1 VSATDVPI
9 AAEAAGEARLDGVL
23 PAKQEALVRHA
34 YELFAAKGLQRVTIQ
49 DIADA
54 AGVSKAIIVYYFKT
68 KENLVLR
75 TMEWVLARVA
85 TRITETVASVEGPE
99 GKVRAMIDA
108 IFVDARLNRT
118 FYIPYAELIAHG
130 ARNNRFKE
138 LGATFR
144 SIMNALYAEVIRSSS
159 RELSTSA
166 VDELAIGVRAIID
179 GFFLQWLSESDW
191 EREHVRYKEMC
202 TRAVLVYLGLA
213 APDDLPVGP
222 QPTRRFSAL
231 RR

>member
-1 VSATDVPI
+1 VSTTDPRIAGGAT
-9 AAEAAGEARLDGVL
+9 LDGVL

-34 YELFAAKGLQRVTIQ
+34 YKLFAAKGLQRVTMQ

-68 KENLVLR
+68 KEDLVLR
-75 TMEWVLARVA
+75 TMEWALARVA
-85 TRITETVASVEGPE
+85 ARIRETVESVEGPE
-99 GKVRAMIDA
+99 AKVRAMIDA
-108 IFVDARLNRT
+108 IFVDARQNRR

-130 ARNNRFKE
+130 ARNDRFNE

-166 VDELAIGVRAIID
+166 VDELAMGVRAIID
-179 GFFLQWLSESDW
+179 GFFLQWLSETDW
-191 EREHVRYKEMC
+191 EREHAHYKEMC
-202 TRAVLVYLGLA
+202 TRAVLVYFGIA
-213 APDDLPVGP
+213 AADDLPLAP
-222 QPTRRFSAL
+222 QQPRRRFSAL